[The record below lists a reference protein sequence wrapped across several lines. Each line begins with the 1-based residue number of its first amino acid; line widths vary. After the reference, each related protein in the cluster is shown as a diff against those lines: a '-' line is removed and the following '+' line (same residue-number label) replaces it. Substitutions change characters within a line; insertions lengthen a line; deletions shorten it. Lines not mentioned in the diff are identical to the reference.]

1 MSTVKAFSMVGDQAH
16 ASQGKRLVRAVSADR
31 GAGSTG
37 AVREMRSSSLGIN
50 PRAKSRPKL
59 SVVPTSDIEGNPDV
73 QSTKSRTA
81 AARGVGYAQNP
92 AVSSSIVRPDRPRSS
107 GGVHVYAVPTP
118 YSAAE
123 LGEESETWVEVQP
136 KKKQA
141 FPQRRNGQA
150 RARKMASHRL
160 SVAIG
165 QHEGAA
171 QQSAQFRSTRIA
183 RTGAYAA
190 ASSASERLISGS
202 AVYGENLLKIFAFFV
217 LFFGV
222 FTATIL
228 GIGVANGSLFAQTGE
243 NVTSYAAGYSADY
256 APGSLSAGIGNSLN

>member
-1 MSTVKAFSMVGDQAH
+1 M
-16 ASQGKRLVRAVSADR
+16 
-31 GAGSTG
+31 
-37 AVREMRSSSLGIN
+37 
-50 PRAKSRPKL
+50 
-59 SVVPTSDIEGNPDV
+59 

-141 FPQRRNGQA
+141 FPQQRNGQA

-171 QQSAQFRSTRIA
+171 QQSAQDRRVHTQGVRQQGVRQQGARKQSAQFRSTRIA

-190 ASSASERLISGS
+190 ASSASERLMSGS